1 MKDLRVVDGIAI
13 LVVMITLSM
22 EGAVMFGHKPD
33 IDAVLLGRILGTL
46 DAALLMVLSFY
57 YGASA
62 STTRGQRAGDTAPSP
77 PPPAPLPEPK
87 GPPA

>member
-13 LVVMITLSM
+13 LVVMLTLSM
-22 EGAVMFGHKPD
+22 EGAIMFGHKPD

-62 STTRGQRAGDTAPSP
+62 TSQRGQRAADNPA
-77 PPPAPLPEPK
+77 PPAPSQPDTK
-87 GPPA
+87 GPV

>member
-1 MKDLRVVDGIAI
+1 MRIVDGIALI
-13 LVVMITLSM
+13 VVFLTLGM
-22 EGAVMFGHKPD
+22 EGTVMFGHKPD

-62 STTRGQRAGDTAPSP
+62 TSQRGQRAADNPV
-77 PPPAPLPEPK
+77 PPATPPDTK
-87 GPPA
+87 GPV

>member
-13 LVVMITLSM
+13 LVVMLTLAM
-22 EGAVMFGHKPD
+22 EGAVLFGHKPE

-62 STTRGQRAGDTAPSP
+62 STTRGQRTGDMVS
-77 PPPAPLPEPK
+77 PPAPLPPK

>member
-13 LVVMITLSM
+13 LVVMLTLSM

-62 STTRGQRAGDTAPSP
+62 STTRGQRAGDPT
-77 PPPAPLPEPK
+77 PPPAPPPQPK
-87 GPPA
+87 GPAV

>member
-1 MKDLRVVDGIAI
+1 MKSLRVVDGIAI
-13 LVVMITLSM
+13 IVVMITLGM
-22 EGAVMFGHKPD
+22 EGAVMFGHKPE

-62 STTRGQRAGDTAPSP
+62 TTQRGQRASD
-77 PPPAPLPEPK
+77 PPATPPDTK
-87 GPPA
+87 GPAV